1 MKHQLLIG
9 INYFGTDAELAGCV
23 NDIEDVEK
31 YVGGAGFEKY
41 AVLLEDTD
49 ALPTR
54 AGILDAMKTFAARPD
69 SYKYVH
75 FSGHGSQLKDTNRD
89 EIDGMDECICPLD
102 IDWGAPDNNFIRDDE
117 LYKTLVKPLPASCKL
132 VAVFDSCHSGS
143 ALDLPFRC
151 SDNGAIVREN
161 ASRPVADVIFIS
173 GCRDNQTSAD
183 ARFGGKANGALT
195 KALLTALA
203 GRAAGEQ
210 LTWRQLIERMR
221 AWLRTSGYDQV
232 PQLDASKK
240 ELFDTVVDI

>member
-1 MKHQLLIG
+1 MKHQLLVG
-9 INYFGTDAELAGCV
+9 INYFGTDAELSGCV

-31 YVGGAGFEKY
+31 YLGGAGFER
-41 AVLLEDTD
+41 AGALLEGT
-49 ALPTR
+49 AAPPTR
-54 AGILDAMKTFAARPD
+54 AGIVDAFAKFGASPD
-69 SYKYVH
+69 TYKYVH
-75 FSGHGSQLKDTNRD
+75 YSGHGSQLKDNNGD
-89 EIDGMDECICPLD
+89 ETDGMDECICPLD

-117 LYKTLVKPLPASCKL
+117 LYNLLVKPLPATCKL

-151 SDNGAIVREN
+151 AENGHVVREN

-195 KALLTALA
+195 KALLTVLA
-203 GRAAGEQ
+203 GRKHGEKI
-210 LTWRQLIERMR
+210 TWRVLIERMR
-221 AWLRTSGYDQV
+221 AWLRTNGYDQV